1 VRTITLGIGG
11 SATTDGGS
19 GILKAL
25 GARFGWPFDYQ
36 PELAPDI
43 LNELDSIDLAAL
55 DPRLAEVD
63 LRIACDVTNPLL
75 GVRGAAATYGP
86 QKGAGPDQI
95 GVLETALERYA
106 DVLEGATGQRERST
120 PGAGAAGGTAFG
132 LLCLRDRFRSVELVP
147 GIDVVMEAA
156 GFDEKLARA
165 DLVVTGEGRVDGQTA
180 FGKTALG
187 VATRAQGAGV
197 PCVVVGGG
205 VMPDGIE
212 ALGPVGAVVVPVV
225 ERPQSVDD
233 AMAAGV
239 VPVERAGERIARLV
253 GLLEEEARP

>member
-1 VRTITLGIGG
+1 
-11 SATTDGGS
+11 
-19 GILKAL
+19 
-25 GARFGWPFDYQ
+25 
-36 PELAPDI
+36 
-43 LNELDSIDLAAL
+43 
-55 DPRLAEVD
+55 
-63 LRIACDVTNPLL
+63 
-75 GVRGAAATYGP
+75 
-86 QKGAGPDQI
+86 
-95 GVLETALERYA
+95 
-106 DVLEGATGQRERST
+106 
-120 PGAGAAGGTAFG
+120 
-132 LLCLRDRFRSVELVP
+132 
-147 GIDVVMEAA
+147 MEAA

-187 VATRAQGAGV
+187 VATRARAGGV

-205 VMPDGIE
+205 VLPDGIE

-239 VPVERAGERIARLV
+239 APVERAGERIARLV